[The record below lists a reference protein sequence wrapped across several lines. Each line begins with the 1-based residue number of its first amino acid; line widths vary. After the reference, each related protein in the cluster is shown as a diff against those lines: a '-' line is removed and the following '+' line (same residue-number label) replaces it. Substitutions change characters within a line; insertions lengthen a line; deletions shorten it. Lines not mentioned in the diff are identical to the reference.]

1 MPTNRKTIKTLGSCR
16 VVRLSGE
23 ITEELANKIIDQL
36 IKYDKKSNK
45 DILLLIDSPGGDIDA
60 TLSIYQ
66 IIQLLRCNVATL
78 ALSNAASAAAV
89 LLACGKLG
97 KRMVME
103 HSIVMLHDISQE
115 LSEDYH
121 RCLESELI
129 SLRISKK
136 ILNEMLLKQNI
147 KNPEQFLKAEATY
160 MYGKEAV
167 DNKLAD
173 HVITNLTEVLKITNI

>member
-1 MPTNRKTIKTLGSCR
+1 MPTNRKTIKTLGSSR
-16 VVRLSGE
+16 VIRLSGE
-23 ITEELANKIIDQL
+23 IDDESAGKIIDQL
-36 IKYDKKSNK
+36 IKLDKKNSN
-45 DILLLIDSPGGDIDA
+45 DILLILDSPGGDIDA
-60 TLSIYQ
+60 TISIHQ
-66 IIQLLRCNVATL
+66 VTQLLRCNVATL

-89 LLACGKLG
+89 LLACGTLG

-147 KNPEQFLKAEATY
+147 KNPERFLKAEATY
-160 MYGKEAV
+160 MYGKEVV

-173 HVITNLTEVLKITNI
+173 YVITNLTEVLKITNI